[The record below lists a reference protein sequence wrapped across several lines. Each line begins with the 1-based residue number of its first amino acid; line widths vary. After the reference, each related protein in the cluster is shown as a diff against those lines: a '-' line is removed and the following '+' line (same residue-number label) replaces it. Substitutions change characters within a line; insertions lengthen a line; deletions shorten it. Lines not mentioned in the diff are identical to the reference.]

1 MSNHSIAVTKRL
13 TLRHFHILDA
23 GPMYQVFGD
32 PEVMRF
38 GDGVQAKEWVNTWL
52 RTCLERY
59 YQTWG
64 FGPYAVVE
72 RQAQGVIGY
81 CGLFFFPDI
90 NGQQEVEI
98 GYRLARAAWG
108 QGYATEAAGAVRDFA
123 FNVLGLKRL
132 IAMIDPSNTASIRVA
147 EKIGMHYEKDV
158 MFEGYTHPDH
168 VYVVTRE

>member
-1 MSNHSIAVTKRL
+1 MSNHNIATTERL
-13 TLRHFHILDA
+13 TLRHFHLLDA
-23 GPMYQVFGD
+23 EPMYQVFGD

-38 GDGVQAKEWVNTWL
+38 GDGVRTIEWVQDWL

-72 RQAQGVIGY
+72 KHSQNLIGY
-81 CGLFFFPDI
+81 CGLFYFPDI
-90 NGQQEVEI
+90 NGQPEVEI

-108 QGYATEAAGAVRDFA
+108 QGYATEAAHAVRDFA
-123 FNVLGLKRL
+123 FQTLGIKRL
-132 IAMIDPSNTASIRVA
+132 IAIIDPANAASIRVA

-158 MFEGYTHPDH
+158 MLEGYDHPDH
-168 VYVVTRE
+168 VYGIMSS